1 MRRCSA
7 NDNISLIVCY
17 EHAPFSGVRCF
28 SPTLLRWFLRGPGIA
43 VGGTAYSSPCS
54 GVSPCH
60 CPHPSLYHTICTA
73 AEHVCLRSWA
83 LHPHLSVL
91 VPGRTTSRAPLFGPS
106 ANRSWLNRMPTIY
119 PSSTYTPPSFIS
131 PTRWPCKHPRR
142 HYTSPTW
149 RPRRKSQVRSE
160 TRGPC
165 CSSRAELRSA
175 LYALFNPYGSM

>member
-1 MRRCSA
+1 MVCEAGHAWMRRCSA

-106 ANRSWLNRMPTIY
+106 ANRSWLNRRCPRPLGVSLM
-119 PSSTYTPPSFIS
+119 SG
-131 PTRWPCKHPRR
+131 TRRSVMHAPMSADQPVFAADTHPA
-142 HYTSPTW
+142 HL
-149 RPRRKSQVRSE
+149 Q
-160 TRGPC
+160 
-165 CSSRAELRSA
+165 SA
-175 LYALFNPYGSM
+175 LGHEPYQRC